1 MLSTIALPLFA
12 ALPYAMAAAP
22 VRTPAQIA
30 NDPIAKEANAKVMR
44 YTAWTWVA
52 IVCSMLIYRWGLVLL
67 QP

>member
-1 MLSTIALPLFA
+1 MFSSKALTLLA

-30 NDPIAKEANAKVMR
+30 NDPIAKEANMKVMR

-52 IVCSMLIYRWGLVLL
+52 IFAAMMI
-67 QP
+67 